1 MVRTIGWDWSV
12 SSLRVFI
19 YHTTLSGWNWPTA
32 NFSAGTGTGSPL
44 DLRDDKTEGR
54 GRASVPVF
62 VFGFHGQEICD
73 TIKKGNVTH
82 LIDPHLFGEAWSFK
96 FQEVLWGRI
105 YPKENLFLV
114 SWVWFIHST
123 LSDDIRYGSPN
134 ECFSFSIILS
144 SLSAQEVKMLLSSE
158 SIFSTRPNHRMALL
172 SAETGRGKSLRTWRC
187 GTQSSVNILAF
198 KVSGIYVWWHTL
210 ERSQLNR
217 SWIRGFSLYSL
228 FVSF

>member
-19 YHTTLSGWNWPTA
+19 YHTKLSGWNWPTA

-82 LIDPHLFGEAWSFK
+82 LIDPHLFEEAWSFK

-187 GTQSSVNILAF
+187 GP
-198 KVSGIYVWWHTL
+198 
-210 ERSQLNR
+210 
-217 SWIRGFSLYSL
+217 
-228 FVSF
+228 